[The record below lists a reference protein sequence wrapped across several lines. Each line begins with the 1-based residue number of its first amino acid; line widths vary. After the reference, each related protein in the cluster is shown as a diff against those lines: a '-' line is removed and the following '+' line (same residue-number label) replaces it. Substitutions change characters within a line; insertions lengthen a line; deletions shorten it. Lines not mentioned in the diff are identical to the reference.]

1 MPLRLQDQRTHL
13 RSGAAWLGRA
23 RRQGGH
29 PPSFLHVVSRTAPG
43 SGGFPLLGRAEW
55 VLGEC
60 VLQPM
65 GGSASGGLLGN
76 LGTKARS
83 GCPLGGLWCL
93 PHALDTAPY
102 RHRSKRFIGLNSPT
116 CPSR

>member
-13 RSGAAWLGRA
+13 RSGAAWLGRV
-23 RRQGGH
+23 RHQGGH

-60 VLQPM
+60 VLQPL
-65 GGSASGGLLGN
+65 GGSAERL
-76 LGTKARS
+76 
-83 GCPLGGLWCL
+83 
-93 PHALDTAPY
+93 APWTPG
-102 RHRSKRFIGLNSPT
+102 H
-116 CPSR
+116 